1 MATQTASQRVAG
13 KLQELGVTQGKLA
26 RILAT
31 TQQAISRRYTGL
43 APFTI
48 EQLDAIADSLGI
60 DPGDLVTR
68 RQQQDQAGLS

>member
-1 MATQTASQRVAG
+1 MATQTASQRVARN
-13 KLQELGVTQGKLA
+13 LQALGVTQGRLA

-48 EQLDAIADSLGI
+48 DQLDAIADSLGI

-68 RQQQDQAGLS
+68 RQQADRS